1 MTSCGGF
8 LFIIVVNLL
17 LCALVGKFAK
27 QRGRDEMS
35 WGVIAFVI
43 TPLLAGLLLF
53 VLEDRSIG
61 GMSPTSSSRRE
72 DRRKKTCPFCAEQIL
87 FEATFCQFCHQALH
101 TKLRDGKGPELEQPV
116 VSPVDTL
123 EHQLL
128 REAHDLYRNGE
139 HVEALKRYQTIIVRF
154 PNCKEAW
161 LCLKNSPGVE
171 ESLKLEAM
179 RQLERL
185 KV

>member
-35 WGVIAFVI
+35 WGMIAFVI

-53 VLEDRSIG
+53 VLEDQSVG
-61 GMSPTSSSRRE
+61 GTSPTSSSRSE
-72 DRRKKTCPFCAEQIL
+72 GGRKKTCPFCAEQIL
-87 FEATFCQFCHQALH
+87 FEATFCRFCHQSLPI
-101 TKLRDGKGPELEQPV
+101 KLTDGRARESEQMDATPVDSLEQK
-116 VSPVDTL
+116 
-123 EHQLL
+123 LL

-139 HVEALKRYQTIIVRF
+139 HSEALKRYQVIVVQF
-154 PNCKEAW
+154 PKCREAW
-161 LCLKNSPGVE
+161 LCLKNSVGVE
-171 ESLKLEAM
+171 EVLRIEAAEK
-179 RQLERL
+179 LERL
-185 KV
+185 KE